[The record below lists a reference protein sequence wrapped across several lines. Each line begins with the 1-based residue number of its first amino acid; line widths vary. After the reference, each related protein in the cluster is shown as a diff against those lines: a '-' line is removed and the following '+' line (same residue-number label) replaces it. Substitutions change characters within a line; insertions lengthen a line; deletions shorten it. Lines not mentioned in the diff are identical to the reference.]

1 MDKSNSNTIRYR
13 IEQLEK
19 NYNQLDTKLDHL
31 LTNELPHIQEELTAL
46 KTRIAVSTVINVGAF
61 ILVGLLMVFLKA

>member
-1 MDKSNSNTIRYR
+1 MTKNGTITYR

-46 KTRIAVSTVINVGAF
+46 KTRGNVSTIINIGSIILLAIF
-61 ILVGLLMVFLKA
+61 IAMIKSI

>member
-1 MDKSNSNTIRYR
+1 MTKNGTITYR

-31 LTNELPHIQEELTAL
+31 LTNELPHIQEELTSL
-46 KTRIAVSTVINVGAF
+46 KTRVNVSTIINIGSIILLAIF
-61 ILVGLLMVFLKA
+61 IAMIKSI